1 MGQILVTRLPEGET
15 SALIVECEA
24 YLGRKD
30 KAAHSFRGK
39 RTPRNEALF
48 GPPGYAYVYLIY
60 GLYNCFNI
68 VAGALDDPQAVLIRA
83 LEPLTG
89 LDLMRQRR
97 KKTDP
102 KLLASGPGRLTQAMG
117 ITRELNG
124 TDLLGETI
132 FIRPGAGAKP
142 SQIAAAKRIGV
153 DYAEEWAGKP
163 LRFYLRDNLFVSK
176 L

>member
-1 MGQILVTRLPEGET
+1 M
-15 SALIVECEA
+15 
-24 YLGRKD
+24 
-30 KAAHSFRGK
+30 
-39 RTPRNEALF
+39 
-48 GPPGYAYVYLIY
+48 
-60 GLYNCFNI
+60 
-68 VAGALDDPQAVLIRA
+68 
-83 LEPLTG
+83 
-89 LDLMRQRR
+89 
-97 KKTDP
+97 
-102 KLLASGPGRLTQAMG
+102 LASGPGRLTQAMG